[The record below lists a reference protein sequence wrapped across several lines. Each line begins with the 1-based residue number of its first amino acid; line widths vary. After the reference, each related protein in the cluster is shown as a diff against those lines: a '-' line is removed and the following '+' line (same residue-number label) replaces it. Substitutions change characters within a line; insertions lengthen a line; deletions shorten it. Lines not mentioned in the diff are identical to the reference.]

1 MKRVNFWHN
10 RLVSLAGAVLSL
22 LLLAQSPP
30 ALAWFQPGGATDPN
44 FEIDTPSANIL
55 DGTNPGDDWETI
67 YRCTHAVG
75 GTDGFDAGICTALG
89 GLNANFL
96 ASTGIVHDHPP
107 SSVYTGG
114 GSKDINDIPQWKWKN
129 GAVPDKNDIEHGYAA
144 AYTASDGDGMQLI
157 VYIGADRFDNNGDAS
172 MGAWFFQ
179 DEVVALADGTFSGH
193 HRNGDIFWTG
203 DFTGGGVITSLSVYS
218 WQDPSTGGTC
228 APANRVKGS
237 NLCLIST
244 GPGGGT
250 TGYVASVNNQNET
263 ALWDFTPKTG
273 IPNNFPFNSFME
285 GGLNLTKLLGGVTP
299 CFSSFLIESRSSAEP
314 NAQLKDF
321 VLGQL
326 NTCRISVAKSC
337 TSSVLAADKESLDHS
352 YEVSVTNTG
361 GGTIT
366 KVDLYDD
373 VGTPDVTSDDRTHTF
388 NGNISAGQTVLVDS
402 YTVNNKLN
410 PPTNTVTATG
420 FVGQFSTAPVTT
432 QATCQAVTLNPNI
445 SANKT
450 CMTLMVVDDHGT
462 TSTTDDRVAVRVDFA
477 GQVCNDDTQSK
488 LTNITA
494 TDDKGGALTLGST
507 TLQPSTCTAFS
518 GSYFPGTVASDGT
531 PSLQS
536 YTDTVSVSGKEPLT
550 QQTVS
555 SFATANCSLCPIC
568 AP

>member
-1 MKRVNFWHN
+1 MERVNFRQN
-10 RLVSLAGAVLSL
+10 RLVSLTGAALSFL
-22 LLLAQSPP
+22 LMAQSPP

-44 FEIDTPSANIL
+44 FEIDTPSANVL

-67 YRCTHAVG
+67 YRCTHAIG
-75 GTDGFDAGICTALG
+75 GADGFDSTLCTALG
-89 GLNANFL
+89 GLNANFV
-96 ASTGIVHDHPP
+96 ASTGVMHDHAPTTI
-107 SSVYTGG
+107 YTTG
-114 GSKDINDIPQWKWKN
+114 GSKDTLDIPKWMWKH
-129 GAVPDKNDIEHGYAA
+129 GSVPDKDDIEHGYAA
-144 AYTASDGDGMQLI
+144 AYGVSDGDGPQLI
-157 VYIGADRFDNNGDAS
+157 VYIGADRFSNAGDSS

-179 DEVVALADGTFSGH
+179 DEVVALPDGTFKGQ

-203 DFTGGGVITSLSVYS
+203 DFTGGGVVASLSVYS

-228 APANRVKGS
+228 ASANRIKNS

-250 TGYVASVNNQNET
+250 TGYAASVNNQNE
-263 ALWDFTPKTG
+263 ASLWDFAPKSG

-285 GGLNLTKLLGGVTP
+285 GGLNLTKLLGGSTP
-299 CFSSFLIESRSSAEP
+299 CFASFLIESRSSAEP

-326 NTCRISVAKSC
+326 DTCRISAAKSC

-361 GGTIT
+361 YGTIT

-373 VGTPDVTSDDRTHTF
+373 VGTPEVTSDDRTHTY
-388 NGNISAGQTVLVDS
+388 NGSIAAGATVVVDS

-410 PPTNTVTATG
+410 PPTNKVTATG
-420 FVGQFSTAPVTT
+420 YVGLFATASVDA
-432 QATCQAVTLNPNI
+432 QATCQPVALNPTI

-450 CMTLMVVDDHGT
+450 CTTKVVVDDQGT
-462 TSTTDDRVAVRVDFA
+462 TSTADDRVVVKVGFA
-477 GQVCNDDTQSK
+477 GQVCNDDTQTK
-488 LTNITA
+488 LTNVTA
-494 TDDKGGALTLGST
+494 TDNKGGALTLGKT
-507 TLQPSTCTAFS
+507 TLQPTECTAFS
-518 GSYFPGTVASDGT
+518 GNYYPGTVAEDGT
-531 PSLQS
+531 PNLQS
-536 YTDTVSVSGKEPLT
+536 YTDTVSVSGKEPVT

-555 SFATANCSLCPIC
+555 SFATANCSLCPTC